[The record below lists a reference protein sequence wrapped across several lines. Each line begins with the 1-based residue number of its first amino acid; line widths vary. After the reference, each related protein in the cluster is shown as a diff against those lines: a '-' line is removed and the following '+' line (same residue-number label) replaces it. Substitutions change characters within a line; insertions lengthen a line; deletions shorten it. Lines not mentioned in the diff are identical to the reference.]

1 MQEFKGI
8 PVSPGI
14 AIARCFVLDDARELV
29 PLRRIEASEVE
40 REIARAGEAIDASL
54 GELQDLHDQAKTTLS
69 SDAAAIFAFHQT
81 MLRDPAV
88 VEPIGAMI
96 RAQHVNAE
104 YAVQEQFAAVADM
117 FQRMPDPTFRT
128 KVDDVWDLEKRV
140 IRQLIGEH
148 QAGLDRLEHDA
159 IIVAPDLTP
168 TQASAF
174 DRSRIHAFA
183 TDTGGQ
189 TSHTAIFA
197 RALGIPA
204 VVGVGGLSRAA
215 REGDMLIIDGDSGVV
230 VLDPDETTIERYE
243 MRRRDVRAIEEDLT
257 SLRELPAVTRDG
269 STIELLGNVEFGNE
283 TERVLRFGGVGVGLF
298 RTEYLWL
305 TRDHDPTED
314 EQYRE
319 YTRAVELANGYPVTL
334 RTFDL
339 GADKATQSR
348 FDRPERNPFLGAR
361 SIRYCFEHP
370 EMFKTQLRAVL
381 RASAHGPVKVM
392 FPLIGSVGELRKA
405 RLMLNEVME
414 DLEDEGV
421 PFDPNIPVGMMIEV
435 PSAAVMASAFAR
447 EVDFFSIGT
456 NDLVQYTLAV
466 DRTNERV
473 ADLYSAAHPAVIR
486 LIKDVVRAAK
496 RRHVPVSLCGET
508 AGELVQSL
516 LLIGIG
522 LRTLSVTP
530 SRIPYLKKAIRT
542 VDIAHCERLART
554 AGTFDS
560 EQQVTAYLRDQARRL
575 FPELLD
581 GRSDA

>member
-14 AIARCFVLDDARELV
+14 AIAPCFVLDD
-29 PLRRIEASEVE
+29 E
-40 REIARAGEAIDASL
+40 REPVPMRAVAEADLEREVTRAGEAIEASL
-54 GELQDLHDQAKTTLS
+54 GELAALHEQAKTELS

-81 MLRDPAV
+81 MLRDPSV
-88 VEPIGAMI
+88 VKPIGAMI
-96 RAQHVNAE
+96 REERVSAE
-104 YAVQEQFAAVADM
+104 YAVQERFSAVAEM
-117 FQRMPDPTFRT
+117 FQNMSDATFRT

-148 QAGLDRLEHDA
+148 ATGVERLEGDA
-159 IIVAPDLTP
+159 IILAPDLTP

-174 DRSRIHAFA
+174 DRTKIRGFA

-204 VVGVGGLSRAA
+204 VVGVSGISRVA
-215 REGDMLIIDGDSGVV
+215 REGDTLIIDGDSGIVV
-230 VLDPDETTIERYE
+230 VNPDPETIERFKD
-243 MRRRDVRAIEEDLT
+243 RQRDVRAIEKGLT
-257 SLRELPAVTRDG
+257 TLRDEPATTRDG
-269 STIELLGNVEFGNE
+269 TTVTLLGNVEFGAE
-283 TERVLRFGGVGVGLF
+283 TERVLHYGGEGVGLF

-305 TRDHDPTED
+305 TRDGDPTED
-314 EQYRE
+314 EQYEE
-319 YTRAVELANGYPVTL
+319 YKCAVDLAGGFPVTL

-339 GADKATQSR
+339 GADKTTQAR
-348 FDRPERNPFLGAR
+348 FARPERNPFLGAR

-370 EMFKTQLRAVL
+370 EMFKTQLRAIL
-381 RASAHGPVKVM
+381 RASAHGPVKIM

-414 DLEDEGV
+414 DLADEGIAH
-421 PFDPNIPVGMMIEV
+421 DPKLEVGMMVEV
-435 PSAAVMASAFAR
+435 PSAAIMASAFAR

-496 RRHVPVSLCGET
+496 RRGVPVSLCGET

-542 VDIAHCERLART
+542 VDLAHCERLART

-581 GRSDA
+581 GRTDG